1 MMIRHLPNLVSALRL
16 AAAPFAAWLILQGH
30 DSASL
35 LVFALAGGSD
45 AVDGFIA
52 RRWGVM
58 SGVGAWLDP
67 VADKLLMLFCFTA
80 LFAVHAAPA
89 WLVFL
94 VIARDM
100 AIAAGWLMIRYV
112 PLKVETGPLPAGKF
126 STVVQV
132 LYILAILL
140 ILAFDINMPRLAGIF
155 AVICGL
161 ATAASAVAYAGLFLR
176 GVVSADRHA

>member
-1 MMIRHLPNLVSALRL
+1 
-16 AAAPFAAWLILQGH
+16 
-30 DSASL
+30 
-35 LVFALAGGSD
+35 
-45 AVDGFIA
+45 
-52 RRWGVM
+52 
-58 SGVGAWLDP
+58 
-67 VADKLLMLFCFTA
+67 

-161 ATAASAVAYAGLFLR
+161 ATAASAVAYARLFLR